1 MARKKKVEEAP
12 VEAPA
17 QEETQEAVQT
27 EAPGP
32 ELSLQ
37 DLVAVRNIIDIASQ
51 RGAFRAGELE
61 PVGKA
66 YNKLN
71 TFLDA
76 ALPKPEDAE
85 QAKEAK
91 SEA

>member
-12 VEAPA
+12 VEETV
-17 QEETQEAVQT
+17 EETQEAAPQE
-27 EAPGP
+27 EAQGP

-37 DLVAVRNIIDIASQ
+37 DLIAVRNIIDIASQ
-51 RGAFRAGELE
+51 RGAFKAGELE

-71 TFLDA
+71 AFLEA
-76 ALPKPEDAE
+76 ALPKPE
-85 QAKEAK
+85 EATPAT
-91 SEA
+91 EE